1 MLTTSTPHRVSPAR
15 IRSVLAA
22 LAAAA
27 VAAAAVPSVSA
38 ASVDQTIEVGG
49 IRRTYVLHVP
59 AALPAN
65 AAVPL
70 VFVLHGGGGAG
81 RQIER
86 ETRFSDLA
94 DRNGFIA
101 IYPDGID
108 RSWNDGRGDPQ
119 IGAQRANIDDV
130 AFIAALIEAL
140 SQRYRIDP
148 RRVYSTGI
156 SNGGFM
162 SQLLAARLS
171 GRIAAI
177 APVAGGMGP
186 AVLASLR
193 PEQPVSV
200 LMINGTADRLVPYA
214 GGPVARN
221 RGATAPVPEIV
232 QKWAEVDRCAANP
245 PTAALPDVD
254 PADGSRVKVTTYSPC
269 AQRTEVVLYTIDGGG
284 HTWPGGSQYLP
295 RLIVGPVNRDIN
307 ASEVIWKFFA
317 DHPRP

>member
-1 MLTTSTPHRVSPAR
+1 MMTTSTLDRVFPAR
-15 IRSVLAA
+15 IRSVLIAG
-22 LAAAA
+22 LAGA
-27 VAAAAVPSVSA
+27 VMAAAVPSAQA

-59 AALPAN
+59 PALPA
-65 AAVPL
+65 AAALPL

-94 DRNGFIA
+94 DRYGFIA
-101 IYPDGID
+101 VYPDGVD

-130 AFIAALIEAL
+130 AFIAALIASL
-140 SQRYRIDP
+140 SQRYRIDGS
-148 RRVYSTGI
+148 RVYATGI

-171 GRIAAI
+171 ARIAAI
-177 APVAGGMGP
+177 APVAAGMGP

-200 LMINGTADRLVPYA
+200 LMINGTADRLVPFE

-232 QKWAEVDRCAANP
+232 QKWAEVDRCAATP
-245 PTAALPDVD
+245 ATSALPDVD

-284 HTWPGGSQYLP
+284 HTWPGGS
-295 RLIVGPVNRDIN
+295 
-307 ASEVIWKFFA
+307 
-317 DHPRP
+317 